1 MNYKIALFPGD
12 GIGPE
17 VIREGT
23 ELLTRV
29 AGLQGFGVEFE
40 EGLVGGASI
49 DAYGKPLTEPVLKLA
64 KESDAVLLG
73 AMGGP
78 KWDGLD
84 YSIRPERALLAL
96 RQELGLF
103 ANLRP
108 VRLYS
113 ALSSASTLKREV
125 VEGTDLLVVR
135 ELTGGIYFGQPKGI
149 SRLPDGTERGIN
161 TEIYT
166 TPEIERIARVAF
178 DAARK
183 RRGKVTSVDK
193 ANVLEVSE
201 LWRRIVTRVHQE
213 GGYRDVQLE
222 HMLVDNCA
230 MQLIRNPKQFDV
242 IVTTNLFG
250 DILSDEA
257 AMLTGS
263 IGMLPSA
270 SLGGR
275 VGMYE
280 PVHGSAPD
288 IAGKDLAN
296 PLATILSV
304 AMMLRYS
311 LNQEQAAE
319 RLEKAVEGVL
329 GEGYRTAD
337 LKEAGCRLV
346 GCREMGRRVKEKID
360 QEIRG

>member
-1 MNYKIALFPGD
+1 MNYKIAVLPGD

-17 VIREGT
+17 VMGQGT
-23 ELLTRV
+23 HVLRQVAEIHGFTVEL
-29 AGLQGFGVEFE
+29 E
-40 EGLVGGASI
+40 EGIVGGASI
-49 DAYGKPLTEPVLKLA
+49 DGHGRPLTDSVLNLA
-64 KESDAVLLG
+64 KKSDAVLLG

-108 VRLYS
+108 VKLFS
-113 ALSSASTLKREV
+113 ALASASTLKREV

-135 ELTGGIYFGQPKGI
+135 ELTGGIYFGQPKGVTK
-149 SRLPDGTERGIN
+149 LPDGTERGVN
-161 TEIYT
+161 TEVYT
-166 TPEIERIARVAF
+166 TPEIERIAHVAF
-178 DAARK
+178 QAALK
-183 RRGKVTSVDK
+183 RRKKVTSVDK
-193 ANVLEVSE
+193 ANVLEVTE
-201 LWRRIVTRVHQE
+201 LWRKVVTQIHKDE
-213 GGYRDVQLE
+213 GYADVQLE
-222 HMLVDNCA
+222 HILVDNCA

-242 IVTTNLFG
+242 MVTTNMFG

-270 SLGGR
+270 SLGGK

-280 PVHGSAPD
+280 PVHGTAPD
-288 IAGKDLAN
+288 IAGQDKAN

-304 AMMLRYS
+304 AMMLRHS
-311 LNQEQAAE
+311 LDQAAAADQI
-319 RLEKAVEGVL
+319 EKAVEDVL
-329 GEGYRTAD
+329 DEGYRTAD
-337 LKEAGCRLV
+337 IQEAGCKLV
-346 GCREMGRRVKEKID
+346 GCKQMGQLVREKI
-360 QEIRG
+360 ENRG

>member
-1 MNYKIALFPGD
+1 MNYKIAVLPGD

-17 VIREGT
+17 VVREGIQV
-23 ELLTRV
+23 LTQI
-29 AGLQGFGVEFE
+29 ASLYGFQVEYE

-49 DAYGKPLTEPVLKLA
+49 DAYGKPLTDPVLKLV
-64 KESDAVLLG
+64 KQSDAVLLG

-108 VRLYS
+108 VKLFS
-113 ALSSASTLKREV
+113 ALASASTLRREV

-135 ELTGGIYFGQPKGI
+135 ELIGGIYFGQPKGVTK
-149 SRLPDGTERGIN
+149 LPDGTERGVN
-161 TEIYT
+161 TEVYT

-178 DAARK
+178 EAAR
-183 RRGKVTSVDK
+183 RRRKKVTSVDK
-193 ANVLEVSE
+193 ANVLEATE
-201 LWRRIVTRVHQE
+201 LWRKVVTRFHKE
-213 GGYRDVQLE
+213 NGYGDIALE

-270 SLGGR
+270 SLGGK

-288 IAGKDLAN
+288 IVGKDMAN
-296 PLATILSV
+296 PLATILTV
-304 AMMLRYS
+304 ALMLRHS
-311 LNQEQAAE
+311 LDQSKAADRIE
-319 RLEKAVEGVL
+319 RAVEVVL
-329 GEGYRTAD
+329 DEGYRTAD
-337 LKEAGCRLV
+337 IQEKGCRLV
-346 GCREMGRRVKEKID
+346 GCKEMGRLVREKID
-360 QEIRG
+360 KGM